1 MAAEVLSSALK
12 VLLRLRESFLSTCNK
27 EGFENFATHSDR
39 RVHTVR
45 YGLKMFVDL
54 GCFAMENGKDWVGFL
69 NIAWKSVIALIQTTI
84 GREALSNLIDV
95 EQVIVA
101 VIHCTV
107 DSLETVAET
116 CKLLTGKCDGSEV
129 AEFKRLCIPVK
140 FFLIN
145 AVRIATSYPNQAA
158 AVFREIGACGCKIAA
173 FGHELSKHV
182 SLRFAA
188 EVFAE
193 TVEPSLYILLHT
205 LLNSSELAFSYKR
218 LILENLVGIDGDSI
232 FAELNENGCET
243 KKAGQ
248 LSDQEVSVQVSRL
261 TIFLGL
267 LRSCKEYGEDVL
279 FELVKK
285 LDSIFQ
291 IISGSKV
298 YPEVFQLHVLVK
310 QSSAKATWQC
320 LYITILK
327 TLQIFFITIAD
338 TNAWEEAEA
347 FLFCN
352 ILHPHALCRE
362 LILDVWCF
370 ISRHCETSITEV
382 HIRCLLRILNEFISV
397 RLASHLDWPIQ
408 MLGRLICQLVKA
420 SPNLLGT
427 SAIRDLA
434 LGEDLFSSPAKS
446 TLGTVLMKEHFPIS
460 RLPEELI
467 ENIIPSIKKTLY
479 YMASHMQGQVSERA
493 GSMVL
498 PYLAVEMALSFLME
512 FLIQEYD
519 THLLNLFHFECCL
532 IQIYHLTFNIFG
544 AGTQISESNKN

>member
-1 MAAEVLSSALK
+1 VFEDFQKMAAEVLCSALK
-12 VLLRLRESFLSTCNK
+12 VLLTLRESFLSTCNK
-27 EGFENFATHSDR
+27 EGFENFVAHSDR
-39 RVHTVR
+39 RVHTVQ

-69 NIAWKSVIALIQTTI
+69 NIVWKGVIALIQTTI
-84 GREALSNLIDV
+84 GREAFSNLIDV
-95 EQVIVA
+95 EQVVVA
-101 VIHCTV
+101 VIRCTV
-107 DSLETVAET
+107 DSLETVAEA
-116 CKLLTGKCDGSEV
+116 CKPLLTGKCDGSEV

-173 FGHELSKHV
+173 FGHELSKHL
-182 SLRFAA
+182 SLRVAA

-218 LILENLVGIDGDSI
+218 LILENLVGIDGDSV
-232 FAELNENGCET
+232 FTEFKEDGCET
-243 KKAGQ
+243 KKAITNI
-248 LSDQEVSVQVSRL
+248 LSDQEVSVQVSQL

-285 LDSIFQ
+285 LDSILQ

-310 QSSAKATWQC
+310 QSSAKATWEC

-338 TNAWEEAEA
+338 TNTWEEAEA

-362 LILDVWCF
+362 LVLDVWCF

-382 HIRCLLRILNEFISV
+382 HIRYLLQILSEFISL

-408 MLGRLICQLVKA
+408 MLGRLICQLLKA
-420 SPNLLGT
+420 SPNLLAT
-427 SAIRDLA
+427 AAIHDLA
-434 LGEDLFSSPAKS
+434 LSEDLFSSPAKS
-446 TLGTVLMKEHFPIS
+446 TLGAVLMKEHFPIS
-460 RLPEELI
+460 SLPEELT
-467 ENIIPSIKKTLY
+467 ENLISSIKKTLY

-498 PYLAVEMALSFLME
+498 PFLAVEVALSCLME
-512 FLIQEYD
+512 ILIQEYD
-519 THLLNLFHFECCL
+519 SHLLN
-532 IQIYHLTFNIFG
+532 
-544 AGTQISESNKN
+544 